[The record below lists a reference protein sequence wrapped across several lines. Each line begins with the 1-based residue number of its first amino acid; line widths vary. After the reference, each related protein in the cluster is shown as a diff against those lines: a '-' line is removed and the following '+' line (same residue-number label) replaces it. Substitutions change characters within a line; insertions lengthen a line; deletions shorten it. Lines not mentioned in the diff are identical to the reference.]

1 MKKNYIEKI
10 KMIFNEN
17 ESFEKI
23 ISKQKWNKNSP
34 QCPYC
39 LSNKFSN
46 ITNENR
52 YHCNVCNTSFSLK
65 TEGLFHNTKIPLI
78 KWFILIFYIYEY
90 EKENLS
96 IRKIANLINVSNNTA
111 VRMKKQINF
120 YKYESEMYYNLIA
133 QELIKV
139 K

>member
-1 MKKNYIEKI
+1 MKNNNIEKI
-10 KMIFNEN
+10 EIIFNQN

-23 ISKQKWNKNSP
+23 ISKQKWNKKSP

-46 ITNENR
+46 IKNENR
-52 YHCNVCNTSFSLK
+52 YHCNVCNTSYSLK
-65 TEGLFHNTKIPLI
+65 TQGLFHNTKIPLI
-78 KWFILIFYIYEY
+78 KWFILIFYIY

-111 VRMKKQINF
+111 VRMKKQIGF
-120 YKYESEMYYNLIA
+120 YKYESEMYYNLMV
-133 QELIKV
+133 QELLKV